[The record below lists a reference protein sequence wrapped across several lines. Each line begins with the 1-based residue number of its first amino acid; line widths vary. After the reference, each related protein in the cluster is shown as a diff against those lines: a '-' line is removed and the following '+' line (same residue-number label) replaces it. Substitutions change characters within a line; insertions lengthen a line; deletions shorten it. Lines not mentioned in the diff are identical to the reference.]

1 MAPKQYLVYD
11 GPGKFDLAAA
21 LLRGDKVTLTLQLPG
36 NRPVRH
42 LVSITGIKMDSTCCR
57 DHCLLEGFIGIPDV
71 GSESYLRSYPDMEVD
86 YDISRRSGKIVIGKI
101 LWLHHN
107 PSLPPAYEEPV

>member
-1 MAPKQYLVYD
+1 MAPKQYPVFD

-36 NRPVRH
+36 NLPVRH
-42 LVSITGIKMDSTCCR
+42 PVSIIGIKMENTSRR
-57 DHCLLEGFIGIPDV
+57 DDCLLEGFIGIPEV
-71 GSESYLRSYPDMEVD
+71 GSKSYPQSYPDMKVD
-86 YDISRRSGKIVIGKI
+86 YDISQRSGKIIIGAI